1 MTTIEWYRVYHGM
14 PEDAKLRVIA
24 KRSGQLMAHVVT
36 VWLCVLDSAS
46 RYKPRGTVR
55 IDSEQIA
62 VMQDLSQDAVEAILQ
77 AMREKGMID
86 AEGRIVSWETRQYLS
101 DAERAKKYREGQKE
115 DAPSQTVT
123 PRHDASRAVTEQ
135 HATSHKNDKIQPDT
149 ENRVQNADTENRSAD
164 SADSQKAE
172 TADSK
177 KSDKKLRARA
187 EKKEREKE
195 KQEIGGQATALSQS
209 EEKAHTQILLQM
221 RDIWDQEVQSKL
233 TKGQKAIL
241 TAKRKEQMVE
251 RWVEDF
257 QQDMRAWRY
266 YCEIIGASD
275 FCLGKIP
282 GKNWTITLGW
292 AVESSEHVAKILEG
306 AFSGGNHPPK
316 PPACEVI
323 ALQEPWDGVLAAL
336 VYKHGKGACR
346 SWFAGTSI
354 IRMLRHGDGSVVTMR
369 CPSKFIQDWITQHYL
384 ADLNRSFAEATKD
397 GARVTHVELIV
408 EAVA

>member
-24 KRSGQLMAHVVT
+24 KRSGQSMAHVVT
-36 VWLCVLDSAS
+36 VWLCVLDAAS
-46 RYKPRGTVR
+46 RFKPRGTVKV
-55 IDSEQIA
+55 DSEQIA
-62 VMQDLSQDAVEAILQ
+62 VMQDITQEAVEAILQ
-77 AMREKGMID
+77 AMREKGMINE
-86 AEGRIVSWETRQYLS
+86 EGRIVSWETRQYLS
-101 DAERAKKYREGQKE
+101 DSERAKKYREGQKE
-115 DAPSQTVT
+115 DASQTVT
-123 PRHDASRAVTEQ
+123 PRHDESRAVTEQ
-135 HATSHKNDKIQPDT
+135 HAPSHKNEKIQPDT
-149 ENRVQNADTENRSAD
+149 ENRVQNADTENRSAE
-164 SADSQKAE
+164 SADLQKAE
-172 TADSK
+172 SSDSK

-195 KQEIGGQATALSQS
+195 KQKIGGQATALSQN
-209 EEKAHTQILLQM
+209 EEKAHSQILQQM

-241 TAKRKEQMVE
+241 TAKRKEQIAA

-266 YCEIIGASD
+266 YCEVIGASD

-306 AFSGGNHPPK
+306 GFSGGNHPPR

-323 ALQEPWDGVLAAL
+323 ALQEAFDGVLAAL
-336 VYKHGKGACR
+336 VQKHGKGACR

-354 IRMLRHGDGSVVTMR
+354 IRMLRHGDGAVVTMR
-369 CPSKFIQDWITQHYL
+369 CPSKFIQEWITQHYL
-384 ADLNRSFAEATKD
+384 ADLNRFFAEATKD

-408 EAVA
+408 ETVA

>member
-24 KRSGQLMAHVVT
+24 KRSGQSMAHVVT
-36 VWLCVLDSAS
+36 VWLCVLDAAS
-46 RYKPRGTVR
+46 RFKPRGTVKV
-55 IDSEQIA
+55 DSEQIA
-62 VMQDLSQDAVEAILQ
+62 VMQDITQEAVEAILQ
-77 AMREKGMID
+77 AMREKGMINE
-86 AEGRIVSWETRQYLS
+86 EGRIVSWETRQYLS
-101 DAERAKKYREGQKE
+101 DSERAKKYREGQKE
-115 DAPSQTVT
+115 DASQTVT
-123 PRHDASRAVTEQ
+123 PRHDESRAVTEQ
-135 HATSHKNDKIQPDT
+135 HAPSHKNEKIQPDT
-149 ENRVQNADTENRSAD
+149 ENRVQNADTENRSAE
-164 SADSQKAE
+164 SADLQKAE
-172 TADSK
+172 SSDSK
-177 KSDKKLRARA
+177 KSDKKLRVRA

-195 KQEIGGQATALSQS
+195 KQKIGGQATALSQN
-209 EEKAHTQILLQM
+209 EEKAHSQILQQM

-241 TAKRKEQMVE
+241 TAKRKEQIAA

-266 YCEIIGASD
+266 YCEVIGASD

-306 AFSGGNHPPK
+306 GFSGGNHPPR

-323 ALQEPWDGVLAAL
+323 ALQEAFDGVLAAL
-336 VYKHGKGACR
+336 VQKHGKGACR

-354 IRMLRHGDGSVVTMR
+354 IRMLRHGDGAVVTMR
-369 CPSKFIQDWITQHYL
+369 CPSKFIQEWITQHYL
-384 ADLNRSFAEATKD
+384 ADLNRFFAEATKD

-408 EAVA
+408 ETVA

>member
-24 KRSGQLMAHVVT
+24 KRSEQLMAHVVT

-46 RYKPRGTVR
+46 RHKQRGTVR

-62 VMQDLSQDAVEAILQ
+62 VMQDISQDAVEAILQ

-86 AEGRIVSWETRQYLS
+86 AEGRVVSWETRQYLS

-123 PRHDASRAVTEQ
+123 SRHETSRAVTEQ
-135 HATSHKNDKIQPDT
+135 HASSRKNSKIQPDT
-149 ENRVQNADTENRSAD
+149 DSRVQNADTENRSAE
-164 SADSQKAE
+164 SADAQKAE
-172 TADSK
+172 SSDYK

-195 KQEIGGQATALSQS
+195 KQQIGGQAQS
-209 EEKAHTQILLQM
+209 EDKAHSQILLQM

-241 TAKRKEQMVE
+241 TAKRKEQMAE
-251 RWVEDF
+251 RWLEDF

-316 PPACEVI
+316 PPACEVT
-323 ALQEPWDGVLAAL
+323 ALQEAWDGVLAAL
-336 VYKHGKGACR
+336 VQKHGKGACR

-354 IRMLRHGDGSVVTMR
+354 IRMLRHGDGAVVTMR

-384 ADLNRSFAEATKD
+384 ADLNRFFAEATKD

-408 EAVA
+408 EATV

>member
-24 KRSGQLMAHVVT
+24 KRSEQLMAHVVT

-46 RYKPRGTVR
+46 RHKTRGTIR

-62 VMQDLSQDAVEAILQ
+62 VMQDISQEAVEKILQ

-86 AEGRIVSWETRQYLS
+86 AEGRVVSWETRQYLS

-123 PRHDASRAVTEQ
+123 PRHETSRAVTEQ
-135 HATSHKNDKIQPDT
+135 HASSRKNGKIQPDT
-149 ENRVQNADTENRSAD
+149 ENRVQNADTEHRL
-164 SADSQKAE
+164 AE
-172 TADSK
+172 STDSK
-177 KSDKKLRARA
+177 KTDKKLRARA

-195 KQEIGGQATALSQS
+195 KQQIGGQTQS
-209 EEKAHTQILLQM
+209 ADKEHGQILLQM

-241 TAKRKEQMVE
+241 TAKRKEQMAE

-336 VYKHGKGACR
+336 AHKHGKGACR

-354 IRMLRHGDGSVVTMR
+354 IRMLRHGDGAVVTMR

-384 ADLNRSFAEATKD
+384 ADLSRSFADATKD
-397 GARVTHVELIV
+397 GARVTHVELIM

>member
-36 VWLCVLDSAS
+36 VWLCVLDAAS
-46 RYKPRGTVR
+46 RYKQRGTVKV
-55 IDSEQIA
+55 DSEQIA
-62 VMQDLSQDAVEAILQ
+62 VMQDISQEAVESILQ
-77 AMREKGMID
+77 AFHEKGMID

-101 DAERAKKYREGQKE
+101 DAERAKKYREGQKDE
-115 DAPSQTVT
+115 SSSQTVT
-123 PRHDASRAVTEQ
+123 PRHDVSRALTEQ
-135 HATSHKNDKIQPDT
+135 HTVSRKNGKIRPDT
-149 ENRVQNADTENRSAD
+149 ESRVQNTDSENRSAESTD
-164 SADSQKAE
+164 LQKAE
-172 TADSK
+172 SSDQK
-177 KSDKKLRARA
+177 KTDKKLRARA

-195 KQEIGGQATALSQS
+195 KQQIGGQTQN
-209 EEKAHTQILLQM
+209 EDKAHSHILQQM
-221 RDIWDQEVQSKL
+221 RGIWDQEVQSKL

-241 TAKRKEQMVE
+241 TAKRKEQMTE
-251 RWVEDF
+251 RWLDDF

-266 YCEIIGASD
+266 YCEIIGASE

-306 AFSGGNHPPK
+306 GFSGGNHPPK

-323 ALQEPWDGVLAAL
+323 ALQEAWDGVLAAL
-336 VYKHGKGACR
+336 AHKHGKGACR

-354 IRMLRHGDGSVVTMR
+354 VRMLRHGDGAVATMR

-384 ADLNRSFAEATKD
+384 ADLNRFFADATKD
-397 GARVTHVELIV
+397 GVRVTHVELFV
-408 EAVA
+408 EAAA

>member
-24 KRSGQLMAHVVT
+24 KRSEQLMAHVVT
-36 VWLCVLDSAS
+36 VWLCVLDAAS
-46 RYKPRGTVR
+46 RYKPRGTVKV
-55 IDSEQIA
+55 DSEQIA
-62 VMQDLSQDAVEAILQ
+62 VMQDISQEAVERILQ
-77 AMREKGMID
+77 AMREKGMINE
-86 AEGRIVSWETRQYLS
+86 EGRIVSWETRQYLS
-101 DAERAKKYREGQKE
+101 DSERAKKYREGQKE
-115 DAPSQTVT
+115 DASQTVT
-123 PRHDASRAVTEQ
+123 PRHDESRGVTEQ
-135 HATSHKNDKIQPDT
+135 HAPSYKNDKIQPDT
-149 ENRVQNADTENRSAD
+149 ENRVQNADTENRSAE

-172 TADSK
+172 SSDSK

-195 KQEIGGQATALSQS
+195 KQKIGGQAPALSQS
-209 EEKAHTQILLQM
+209 EEKAHSQILQQM

-241 TAKRKEQMVE
+241 TAKRKEQMAA
-251 RWVEDF
+251 RWIEDF

-266 YCEIIGASD
+266 YCEVIGASD

-306 AFSGGNHPPK
+306 GFSGGNHPPK

-323 ALQEPWDGVLAAL
+323 ALQEAFDGVLAAL
-336 VYKHGKGACR
+336 VQKHGKGACR

-354 IRMLRHGDGSVVTMR
+354 IRMLRHGDGAVVTMR

-384 ADLNRSFAEATKD
+384 ADLNRFFAEATKD
-397 GARVTHVELIV
+397 GARVTHVELIL
-408 EAVA
+408 ETVA